1 MPATFNRGFMT
12 HSTTSPATHRA
23 LKALVVIA
31 CLAAGWLIQAQPV
44 RDKII
49 ASALLRVEGDNTL
62 LDVQLTFPFR
72 YLSHFPQETGDELRI
87 RILPVS
93 VPSSDLGAVLRR
105 EGVTPPDADIAAI
118 DEVVYEGDST
128 NGPWLTVRFTRPVRY
143 QVIPGSDYRS
153 VTIVILELR

>member
-1 MPATFNRGFMT
+1 MPVTFSRGIMT
-12 HSTTSPATHRA
+12 HLSTSTATRLS
-23 LKALVVIA
+23 LKAAVIVICLV
-31 CLAAGWLIQAQPV
+31 AGWLIQAEPAG
-44 RDKII
+44 DKII
-49 ASALLRVEGDNTL
+49 ASALLKLEGDNTL

-87 RILPVS
+87 RIMPVS
-93 VPSSDLGAVLRR
+93 VPSSDLNAVFRR
-105 EGVTPPDADIAAI
+105 EGVVPPDADIAAI
-118 DEVVYEGDST
+118 DEVIYEGDST

>member
-1 MPATFNRGFMT
+1 MKDSTQPAAR
-12 HSTTSPATHRA
+12 HLPV
-23 LKALVVIA
+23 KALIVAV
-31 CLAAGWLIQAQPV
+31 CLVAGWLIQAQPV
-44 RDKII
+44 RDRII
-49 ASALLRVEGDNTL
+49 ASALLKIDGEQTL

-72 YLSHFPQETGDELRI
+72 YLSHFPPETGEELRI

-118 DEVVYEGDST
+118 DEVIYEGDST
-128 NGPWLTVRFTRPVRY
+128 NGPWLTIRFTRPVRY

-153 VTIVILELR
+153 VTIAILELR